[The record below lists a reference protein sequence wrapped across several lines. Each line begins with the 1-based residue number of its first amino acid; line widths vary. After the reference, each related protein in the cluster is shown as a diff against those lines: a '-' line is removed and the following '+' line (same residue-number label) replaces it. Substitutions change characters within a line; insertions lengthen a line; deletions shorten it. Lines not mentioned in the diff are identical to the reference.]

1 MGSHRVGHGWSDSAC
16 LHALEKET
24 AAHSSV
30 LVWRI
35 PGTEESGGLLSLGS
49 HRVGHDSSDLPAA
62 AARFV
67 IAFLPKSKRLLIS
80 WLQSLSTVILEPRK
94 IKSVTVSCTYSNF
107 RGLSVQVCSQLARSK
122 SGAKNGWTLQNHL
135 VLATVM
141 ISFPLTLS
149 KIEAWCEGSSLSSIM
164 FCFVFS
170 FPVRIA
176 PWSVC
181 SLYTFFVREKQNF
194 SSKISLWDGKPHSY
208 HSYYDFLWVH
218 GHH

>member
-16 LHALEKET
+16 LHALERET

-164 FCFVFS
+164 FCFFFS
-170 FPVRIA
+170 CEN
-176 PWSVC
+176 C
-181 SLYTFFVREKQNF
+181 SLKCLFFVHIF
-194 SSKISLWDGKPHSY
+194 C
-208 HSYYDFLWVH
+208 
-218 GHH
+218 